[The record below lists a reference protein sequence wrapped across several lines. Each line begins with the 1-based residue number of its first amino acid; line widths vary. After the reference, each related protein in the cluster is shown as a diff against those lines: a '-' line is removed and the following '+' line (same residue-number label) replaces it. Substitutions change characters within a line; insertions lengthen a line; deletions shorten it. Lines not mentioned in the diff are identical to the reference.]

1 MEGVRG
7 RGGGGL
13 AVSVSARVWAAGARR
28 RGRQRWTEIKYASLD
43 KSQYHRRA
51 PYQRREMSYCAIFER
66 NLGEA
71 IPSSSVSLCENA
83 SRLFRSQKRTDIGM
97 VAASNA
103 WFDGYSFIFF
113 FFSFF
118 PFSSLFPFRGKRM
131 CIYIYIYR
139 ISGERTRID
148 RSPRIFLW
156 SGLS

>member
-13 AVSVSARVWAAGARR
+13 AVSVSARVWVAGARR

-148 RSPRIFLW
+148 RS
-156 SGLS
+156 S